1 MHKFHLN
8 KPIDRS
14 NGQAIHTSRLSI
26 HIAGRPAFSNDALT
40 AFKRLLLPLFVYKK
54 RSAEFSGGQP
64 AISGRWGYCFVF
76 ADTAVVVIG
85 NPEALKYVEEILFVY
100 LSVRL
105 SVHTLIRLYAY
116 IYQIESIIN
125 VASFSLLFLWVIINY
140 VVMILHGTS
149 MDAMKM
155 NELFCSIKC

>member
-14 NGQAIHTSRLSI
+14 TGQAIHTSRLSI
-26 HIAGRPAFSNDALT
+26 HIADRPAFSNDALT
-40 AFKRLLLPLFVYKK
+40 AFKRLLLPLFVYQKK
-54 RSAEFSGGQP
+54 RRVLGRAAS
-64 AISGRWGYCFVF
+64 SGRWGYCFVF

-100 LSVRL
+100 LLCL
-105 SVHTLIRLYAY
+105 SVCLSIPWSGYTP

-140 VVMILHGTS
+140 VVMILHGTFMGWRWTS
-149 MDAMKM
+149 S
-155 NELFCSIKC
+155 FVQ